1 MSGNGRVNDEE
12 RRVKSLHEMHL
23 TERAPEPALTATVEA
38 TAEALDCPI
47 STVAL
52 IDSDREIVF
61 ATAGVERCI
70 ALREQAFCARTI
82 ESDDMLVVEDAR
94 RDSRF
99 AGSPQVTERGI
110 VFYAGVALHSPD
122 GMRIGALSVRDR
134 RPRTLDD
141 KQRRTLRRMAAIAE
155 SQLLWCADRWKRV
168 QTQLLLDGVMKS
180 SHDAVLLL
188 EPIRD
193 ERKQVSDFR
202 ICSASSSAECIPGF
216 QSGRLR
222 DRPLSSLSAGRMKPE
237 NFKRLLQ
244 AASTGQPDQF
254 ECDCCHQG
262 CTIWH
267 NVSVARWRD
276 GLAMTLHDITDHK
289 LTEHQFNDMFEMAR
303 DLLCIVDHRGR
314 YVRVNPAF
322 EQMLGIP
329 QARLIGRV
337 ALDFV
342 DPRDLERTRRLV
354 ATFAGGLRISEFE
367 NRLRDRN
374 GQVRWIRWG
383 IQPVT
388 DSPMVFG
395 VGRDVTDERQVRR
408 RLRDSERFDRAVID
422 ALGEAIAIVDQTG
435 LILNV
440 NRMWKNFVRN
450 NGGDPHSRTLCEGVN
465 YLEVCRRSA
474 EKGDTDAEFV
484 AQGIERVLAGESES
498 FEHTYPCDSPTEH
511 RWFTVTVTGFA
522 YHRRRCAVISHH
534 NITSRVEAEVQ
545 LQQVLNQMDRQAEE
559 VNGLVREIDRTTRL
573 NQAAESD
580 HAESIVCP
588 SSSPRFTQPVLRGS
602 SVLPRFSGRVLVA
615 EDCDDN
621 QRLIRFLLERRG
633 LTVDRVGDGR
643 QALDQMMAAWHMGDP
658 YAVALMDIQMPV
670 MDGLEAV
677 RRLREAGYV
686 GPVVALTAYTTIADR
701 EKCLAAGCDDYI
713 AKPID
718 RSQLEQVI
726 ARWLEPVDQATPA

>member
-1 MSGNGRVNDEE
+1 MSVNDRASDEE
-12 RRVKSLHEMHL
+12 RRVKSLHDMHL
-23 TERAPEPALTATVEA
+23 TERATEPAITTTLEA
-38 TAEALDCPI
+38 TAEAIDCPI
-47 STVAL
+47 STVSL
-52 IDSDREIVF
+52 IDSEREIFF
-61 ATAGVERCI
+61 ATVGVERCS
-70 ALREQAFCARTI
+70 APREQGFCARTI
-82 ESDDMLVVEDAR
+82 ESDDLLVVEDAR
-94 RDSRF
+94 RDPRF
-99 AGSPQVTERGI
+99 AGGAQVTERGI

-155 SQLLWCADRWKRV
+155 SQLIGCADRWKRV
-168 QTQLLLDGVMKS
+168 QAQLLLDGVMKS

-193 ERKQVSDFR
+193 ERKQVTDFR

-216 QSGRLR
+216 QSGGLR
-222 DRPLSSLSAGRMKPE
+222 NRPLSSLSTGRMKPE
-237 NFKRLLQ
+237 KFERLLRV
-244 AASTGQPDQF
+244 ASTGQPDQF

-289 LTEHQFNDMFEMAR
+289 LTEHQFNDMFEMAK

-314 YVRVNPAF
+314 YVRVNSAF

-329 QARLIGRV
+329 QARLIECL

-342 DPRDLERTRRLV
+342 DPRDIERTRRLI
-354 ATFAGGLRISEFE
+354 ATFAGELRISEYE
-367 NRLRDRN
+367 NRLRNHD
-374 GQVRWIRWG
+374 GQTRWIHWG
-383 IQPVT
+383 LQPVA
-388 DSPMVFG
+388 DSPLVFG
-395 VGRDVTDERQVRR
+395 VGRDVTDERRVRR
-408 RLRDSERFDRAVID
+408 RLRESERFDRAVID
-422 ALGEAIAIVDQTG
+422 ALGEAISIVDQTG

-440 NRMWKNFVRN
+440 NRAWKDFARN

-474 EKGDTDAEFV
+474 EKGDTDAELV
-484 AQGIERVLAGESES
+484 AQGIERVLAGESDN
-498 FEHTYPCDSPTEH
+498 FEHTYPCDSPAEQ
-511 RWFTVTVTGFA
+511 RRFTVTVTGFA
-522 YHRRRCAVISHH
+522 HHRRLCAVISHH
-534 NITSRVEAEVQ
+534 DITSRMEADLQ
-545 LQQVLNQMDRQAEE
+545 IQQVLNQMDSQTEE
-559 VNGLVREIDRTTRL
+559 VNGLAREIDRTLRID
-573 NQAAESD
+573 QAAESD
-580 HAESIVCP
+580 HAESIVSP
-588 SSSPRFTQPVLRGS
+588 GSPPRFPQLVWRGS
-602 SVLPRFSGRVLVA
+602 SAPPRFSGRVLVA

-643 QALDQMMAAWHMGDP
+643 QAMDHALAAWHLGDP
-658 YAVALMDIQMPV
+658 YAVTLMDIQMPV

-686 GPVVALTAYTTIADR
+686 GPVVALTAYTTITDR
-701 EKCLAAGCDDYI
+701 EKCLAEGCDDYI

-726 ARWLEPVDQATPA
+726 ARWLQPVDQATPA